1 MTASSPE
8 DGIALSIDPL
18 YGPSIPQAQW
28 APSPSFLLRRH
39 RVLGYLKTVAPG
51 SLLEV
56 GCGAGTLLFELHSQ
70 GFACEALES
79 SAPAITLARAIAQSN
94 YPLHAEAQ
102 SCWLDSFDYLIA
114 LEVLEH
120 IQDDAEALTTWRD
133 WLNPRGRAI
142 ISVPAHQ
149 HKWTASDEWA
159 GHYRRYDREDFI
171 AVLKKSGFKIELLE
185 SYGFPI
191 ANIISPMRARIH
203 AKQLVRRQHAG
214 TDTPA
219 FHSSES
225 GIERQVE
232 SKLFPMMTSFA
243 GRWAMRLA
251 FQLQYWTRHTNLGM
265 GYLAIVKRA

>member
-1 MTASSPE
+1 MTNSLPE
-8 DGIALSIDPL
+8 GGFALSLDPL
-18 YGPSIPQAQW
+18 YGPSIPQAHW

-39 RVLGYLKTVAPG
+39 RVLDYLKTVAPG

-70 GFACEALES
+70 GFSCEALES
-79 SAPAITLARAIAQSN
+79 STPAITLARAISQSN
-94 YPLHAEAQ
+94 YSLHSEAQ
-102 SCWLDSFDYLIA
+102 SRWQGSFDYLIA

-120 IQDDAEALTTWRD
+120 IHDDDAALTTWRD
-133 WLNPRGRAI
+133 WLKPWGRAI

-171 AVLKKSGFKIELLE
+171 AVLKGSGFKIELIE

-191 ANIISPMRARIH
+191 TNIISPMRARIH
-203 AKQLVRRQHAG
+203 AKQLVRRQQAG

-232 SKLFPMMTSFA
+232 SKLFPMMTNFA
-243 GRWAMRLA
+243 GRLAMRLA
-251 FQLQYWTRHTNLGM
+251 FKLQYWTRHTNLGM

>member
-1 MTASSPE
+1 MTTSSPE
-8 DGIALSIDPL
+8 GEIVLSMDPL

-79 SAPAITLARAIAQSN
+79 STPAITLARSIAQSK
-94 YPLHAEAQ
+94 YPLYAEAQ
-102 SCWLDSFDYLIA
+102 SHWQDAFDYLIA

-120 IQDDAEALTTWRD
+120 IQDDAEALTSWRD
-133 WLNPRGRAI
+133 WLKPQGRAI

-171 AVLKKSGFKIELLE
+171 AALKKSGFKIELVE

-191 ANIISPMRARIH
+191 ANIISPLRARTH
-203 AKQLVRRQHAG
+203 AKQLVRRQQAG
-214 TDTPA
+214 TDTLA

-225 GIERQVE
+225 GIARQVE
-232 SKLFPMMTSFA
+232 SKLFPLMTSFA
-243 GRWAMRLA
+243 GRLAMRLA
-251 FQLQYWTRHTNLGM
+251 FQLQFWTRHTSLGM
-265 GYLAIVKRA
+265 GYLAIVKRT

>member
-1 MTASSPE
+1 MTTSSVE
-8 DGIALSIDPL
+8 SRIKLSIDPL

-39 RVLGYLKTVAPG
+39 RVLDYLTTVEPG

-70 GFACEALES
+70 GFNCEALEAS
-79 SAPAITLARAIAQSN
+79 TPAIKLARAVAQNN
-94 YPLHAEAQ
+94 YSLHAEAQ
-102 SCWLDSFDYLIA
+102 SHWQNSFDYLLA

-120 IQDDAEALTTWRD
+120 IEDDAEALTTWRE

-142 ISVPAHQ
+142 ISVPAHR

-159 GHYRRYDREDFI
+159 GHFRRYNREDFI
-171 AVLKKSGFKIELLE
+171 AALQESGFKVERLE

-191 ANIISPMRARIH
+191 ANMISPLRARIH
-203 AKQLVRRQHAG
+203 AKQLVSRQQAG

-232 SKLFPMMTSFA
+232 SRLFPLMTSFA
-243 GRWAMRLA
+243 GRLAMRLG
-251 FQLQYWTRHTNLGM
+251 FQLQYWTRHSSLGM
-265 GYLAIVKRA
+265 GYLAIVQRA